1 MIELLITLPRRLGSY
16 LLIVHRISDAL
27 RMQEQRL
34 VSWTSAACV
43 GLFDSLAI
51 SVSLGSYMAPC
62 RIKAPQS
69 DGPVGVSKPSHHFK
83 VRIAP
88 VWTGI
93 DTDRACIRQVS
104 PSSVS

>member
-51 SVSLGSYMAPC
+51 SVSL
-62 RIKAPQS
+62 
-69 DGPVGVSKPSHHFK
+69 HFETSWEFDDSQ
-83 VRIAP
+83 R
-88 VWTGI
+88 
-93 DTDRACIRQVS
+93 S
-104 PSSVS
+104 